1 MSRSRPETR
10 YARLGTQ
17 RIAYQVVGDG
27 SIDLVFCAGVASSV
41 DHNWDDPDTTELLGR
56 MASYARLIMFDP
68 RGLGASDPL
77 PADEPFGWEPWV
89 EDLRTVLD
97 TVGSERAAIMT
108 FHDASP
114 PAMLFAATEPAR
126 TAALVLMTATAR
138 YTTADDY
145 PYGFPPEDVE
155 AQAHWIGEIWGTEAF
170 ARICYPSKAHDARFV
185 QWFARYQRAAG
196 SPSKIEA
203 LYNQI
208 FRLDSRHALP
218 VISVPTLVLA
228 TESRV
233 ISGEHSRFI
242 ADHIDG
248 ARFVVFPTK
257 DVVPMFEHMD
267 EFSDLVEEFFTGKHH
282 REEPQRRLATVLF
295 TDIVGSTDRAAEM
308 GDRRWR
314 RLLDDH
320 DEIVRQ
326 RVGRFGGLLVKTT
339 GDGAL
344 ATFDGPAKAIRC
356 GLGLR
361 EALGR
366 IDVRVRCGLHAGE
379 VELRGDDVGG
389 IAVHIAARVM
399 AEAEPGEILASSTV
413 KDLVVGSGVRFA
425 DRGSR
430 VLKGI
435 PDEWRLYAVESGSL
449 PARG

>member
-1 MSRSRPETR
+1 VVSRPETR

-17 RIAYQVVGDG
+17 RIAYQVLGDG
-27 SIDLVFCAGVASSV
+27 PLDVVFCTGVASSV
-41 DHNWDDPDTTELLGR
+41 DPTWDDPDTVEMLRR
-56 MASYARLIMFDP
+56 MASYARLIMFDA
-68 RGLGASDPL
+68 RGTGASDPL
-77 PADEPFGWEPWV
+77 PGDEPFGWEPWV

-97 TVGSERAAIMT
+97 TVGSERAAIST
-108 FHDASP
+108 FLDACP

-126 TAALVLMTATAR
+126 TAALVLMSPTAR

-145 PYGFPPEDVE
+145 PYGFPPEEVE

-170 ARICYPSKAHDARFV
+170 ARICYPSRAQDARFV
-185 QWFARYQRAAG
+185 QWFARFQRAAQ

-228 TESRV
+228 TESRI

-248 ARFVVFPTK
+248 ARLVVFPTK
-257 DVVPMFEHMD
+257 DVLPLYERID
-267 EFSDLVEEFFTGKHH
+267 EFADLIEEFLTGRH
-282 REEPQRRLATVLF
+282 RTEEPQRRLATVLF

-314 RLLDDH
+314 RLLDEH

-326 RVGRFGGLLVKTT
+326 RVDRFGGRLVKTT

-356 GLGLR
+356 SLGLR
-361 EALGR
+361 EALGG

-379 VELRGDDVGG
+379 VEVRGDDVGG
-389 IAVHIAARVM
+389 LAVHIAARVM
-399 AEAEPGEILASSTV
+399 AEAEPGDILASSTV
-413 KDLVVGSGVRFA
+413 KDLVIGSGMTFA
-425 DRGSR
+425 DRGTHR
-430 VLKGI
+430 LKGI
-435 PDEWRLYAVESGSL
+435 PDEWRLYAVESG
-449 PARG
+449 